1 MNAHNSQTLPKGLH
15 YKTRTMHKSGHERG
29 HVDIDIEE
37 DMEIHAFDRNH
48 KLSAHEKDFKIQ
60 VDNLSKIT
68 LDAEEDV
75 LYIQN
80 LFDGFIS
87 FKETIPFML

>member
-1 MNAHNSQTLPKGLH
+1 MVYPTKHELCT
-15 YKTRTMHKSGHERG
+15 KTDKSGHESG

-37 DMEIHAFDRNH
+37 DIEIHAFDRNH

-60 VDNLSKIT
+60 VDNLSKIA